1 MARAAIVCGLALTL
15 AFWAASCTPSA
26 RERPRAEAGPEGQ
39 LLSVARVYLEVHHP
53 DWVEETYRLPFMILD
68 EGDYWEVRFQLPEN
82 MVGGTPVVQIDKT
95 TMKVIEAFHEQ

>member
-1 MARAAIVCGLALTL
+1 VARAAIVCGLALTL

-53 DWVEETYRLPFMILD
+53 DWVEETYRLPCRILD

-82 MVGGTPVVQIDKT
+82 MVGGTPVVQIDKI
-95 TMKVIEAFHEQ
+95 TMKVIKAFHEQ